1 MDSYLGSYLNNH
13 DEINGKS
20 KEECPVIRGGAL

>member
-1 MDSYLGSYLNNH
+1 MDNYLESSLNNH
-13 DEINGKS
+13 DEMNGKS